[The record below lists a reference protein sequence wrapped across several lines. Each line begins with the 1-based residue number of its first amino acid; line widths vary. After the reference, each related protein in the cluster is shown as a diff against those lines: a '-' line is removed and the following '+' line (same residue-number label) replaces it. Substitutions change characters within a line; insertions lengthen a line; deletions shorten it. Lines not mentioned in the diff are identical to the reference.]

1 MPPPDAPRGSP
12 ADWLRHARSDLVLAR
27 SSPTDEEVLLET
39 LCFHAQQA
47 AEKAIKA
54 VLVFCGLGFPRTHSI
69 GALLHLLPDAVPRD
83 TVLEEA
89 ASLTDYAVTSRY
101 PGEAE
106 DVTKQEL
113 SEAVTIADR
122 VVAWASRIVAG

>member
-1 MPPPDAPRGSP
+1 MPSPDIPKGSP

-27 SSPTDEEVLLET
+27 SSPTDGDILLET

-54 VLVFCGLGFPRTHSI
+54 VLVFSGIGFPRTHSI
-69 GALLHLLPDAVPRD
+69 GALLDLLPVAVPRD
-83 TVLEEA
+83 LVLEEA

-106 DVTKQEL
+106 DVTKAEL
-113 SEAVTIADR
+113 SEAVAIADR
-122 VVAWASRIVAG
+122 VVAWASRIATG